1 MDLES
6 NMEPIK
12 AAPTDQDDQDARD
25 LAELGHEQSLTR
37 KFNMWSMFA
46 LAFCVL
52 GMSSST
58 QF

>member
-1 MDLES
+1 
-6 NMEPIK
+6 MEPIK